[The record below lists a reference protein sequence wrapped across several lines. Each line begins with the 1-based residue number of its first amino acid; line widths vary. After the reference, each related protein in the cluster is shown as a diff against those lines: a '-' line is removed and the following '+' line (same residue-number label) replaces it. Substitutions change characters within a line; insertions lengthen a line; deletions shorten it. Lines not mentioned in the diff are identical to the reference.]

1 MALPVDILSLIP
13 QKHPFVMV
21 DELLTCE
28 ESSTTSRFFVRG
40 DNVLVADERL
50 TEAGLMENMAQT
62 AAASSGYKG
71 KSLNEEVAV
80 GYIGAVKN
88 FEVFSLPMVNDTLIT
103 EVKIES
109 EVFDMTII
117 SASVMCGDKLIAKCG
132 MNIFIRK

>member
-1 MALPVDILSLIP
+1 
-13 QKHPFVMV
+13 MV
-21 DELLTCE
+21 DELLICDERITK
-28 ESSTTSRFFVRG
+28 SSFFVRG

-117 SASVMCGDKLIAKCG
+117 SASVTCGDKLIAKCG
-132 MNIFIRK
+132 MNIFVRK